1 MVRLRFWTA
10 GLASLLMVI
19 AAEAQDRSACTGI
32 YCPQVKAADSAAELA
47 PYMAPGKTWE
57 QVKGKNTL
65 VLKYYNRDGTMAATR
80 IWPQGSYMQPVAS
93 LPGKIA
99 FAGKGTPTIAL
110 YGLAPCRRTGSFDFK
125 GERFSCERLW
135 QSRLADNLFGTQVVL
150 CRAYADQLERP
161 VQEATC
167 LVADEGVGG
176 RVVGGVVVDD
186 ALVGI
191 GAAVLER
198 EGGGKPLRPE
208 LAGAEKTGSAILA
221 GAGR

>member
-1 MVRLRFWTA
+1 
-10 GLASLLMVI
+10 
-19 AAEAQDRSACTGI
+19 
-32 YCPQVKAADSAAELA
+32 
-47 PYMAPGKTWE
+47 
-57 QVKGKNTL
+57 
-65 VLKYYNRDGTMAATR
+65 
-80 IWPQGSYMQPVAS
+80 MQPVAS

-99 FAGKGTPTIAL
+99 FAGQGTPTIAL

-125 GERFSCERLW
+125 GQRFSCESLW

-150 CRAYADQLERP
+150 CRAYADQLDRP

-167 LVADEGVGG
+167 LVADEGPG
-176 RVVGGVVVDD
+176 RRVAGGVSVED

-191 GAAVLER
+191 GSAVLAR
-198 EGGGKPLRPE
+198 DGAGKPLRPE